1 TARTVSPTT
10 IQVPIGTSPS
20 SLASLPANIARRIQ
34 CESNSL
40 SEAAVMMETKA
51 SNNGKFNYRC
61 RAQTLSSEC
70 FYALAIGLKEVDQV
84 IVWDRGRPARP
95 DQATL

>member
-1 TARTVSPTT
+1 
-10 IQVPIGTSPS
+10 
-20 SLASLPANIARRIQ
+20 
-34 CESNSL
+34 
-40 SEAAVMMETKA
+40 MMETNA
-51 SNNGKFNYRC
+51 SNSGKFNYRC

-95 DQATL
+95 AVHYLQLTLLASAERERAGRPRSQTVT

>member
-1 TARTVSPTT
+1 
-10 IQVPIGTSPS
+10 
-20 SLASLPANIARRIQ
+20 
-34 CESNSL
+34 
-40 SEAAVMMETKA
+40 METKA

-70 FYALAIGLKEVDQV
+70 FLFSNGQFECAYQV

-95 DQATL
+95 RSADASNVS

>member
-1 TARTVSPTT
+1 
-10 IQVPIGTSPS
+10 
-20 SLASLPANIARRIQ
+20 
-34 CESNSL
+34 
-40 SEAAVMMETKA
+40 MMETKA

-95 DQATL
+95 DQATLNSHYSVSGRAGRPRSQTIT